1 MKKDP
6 LKAHLITLGAGVAT
20 GRTLSFLQSIAIAR
34 MLGPVDLGHY
44 ATVVSICALLS
55 RVGDFGLPH
64 AFSYFARISPG
75 SVRSLL
81 RILGINI
88 LAGCVLYVLAIAA
101 IFQLSLPAFDEIQAS
116 AAWTLVLFMFLILST
131 VWGLL
136 PILLMAAGEYGKYML
151 YSNAY
156 IVLQIALQYVYYFF
170 LGGGF
175 LSLFAANFTALA
187 LISVTL
193 GIRQLRMPPPI
204 SVETVSARQGY
215 RFGLQV
221 QWGVLMKLAS
231 TRLEV
236 PLVSGLLPGAS
247 TGSYSLASN
256 LREATFIPL
265 QLYAGIFQNSLIDRN
280 KEPGRAPGAL
290 IVRTLLLQALLYTAI
305 AVAAWLT
312 LPYLIPLIYGPDYA
326 MAIKPAVI
334 LVGSSVFTGLA
345 GLCWLAFNSANRPHL
360 TSLVTTISGVASP
373 ILIVA
378 VAPVYGLVGV
388 ATASLGASMLSFALS
403 LWLTIRVYGLSRK
416 DMVQALREIR
426 GLAHRLL

>member
-6 LKAHLITLGAGVAT
+6 LKAHLITLGTGVAV
-20 GRTLSFLQSIAIAR
+20 GRTLSLLQSIVIAR
-34 MLGPVDLGHY
+34 MLGPADLGHY
-44 ATVVSICALLS
+44 ATLVSICALVS

-75 SVRSLL
+75 SLRSLL

-88 LAGCVLYVLAIAA
+88 LVGCALYVVAIAA
-101 IFQLSLPAFDEIQAS
+101 IFQFSLPAFDEIQAS
-116 AAWTLVLFMFLILST
+116 AAWTLVLFLFLVLST

-136 PILLMAAGEYGKYML
+136 PVLLMAAGEYRKYML
-151 YSNAY
+151 YSNVL
-156 IVLQIALQYVYYFF
+156 IVLQIALQYVYYLI
-170 LGGGF
+170 LGAGF
-175 LSLFAANFTALA
+175 LSLFAANLTAL
-187 LISVTL
+187 TL
-193 GIRQLRMPPPI
+193 MSFMLAVRQLRLPPSE
-204 SVETVSARQGY
+204 SVETVSARQCY

-236 PLVSGLLPGAS
+236 PLISGLLPGAA

-256 LREATFIPL
+256 LREASFIPL

-290 IVRTLLLQALLYTAI
+290 IVRTLLLQALLYMAI
-305 AVAAWLT
+305 AAAAGLT
-312 LPYLIPLIYGPDYA
+312 LPYLIPLVYGPDYA

-345 GLCWLAFNSANRPHL
+345 GLCWIAFNSSNRPHL
-360 TSLVTTISGVASP
+360 TSLVITVSGIASP
-373 ILIVA
+373 MLIVA
-378 VAPVYGLVGV
+378 VAPVYGLMGV
-388 ATASLGASMLSFALS
+388 ATASLGASVLSFALS
-403 LWLTIRVYGLSRK
+403 LWLTIRLYGLGRK
-416 DMVQALREIR
+416 DIVQALREIR
-426 GLAHRLL
+426 RVAHRFL